1 MAVLAAFRS
10 ERFGAEGLE
19 TLRSAGTEIEP
30 GALYPM
36 LRRLESQRLLS
47 SDRRLDDGRLKR
59 FYTTTARG
67 VEVLGALK
75 TEQDLL
81 ARSLIQLMR

>member
-19 TLRSAGTEIEP
+19 RLKSAGTEIEP

-36 LRRLESQRLLS
+36 LRRLESQGLLTS
-47 SDRRLDDGRLKR
+47 NRRLEDGRLKR
-59 FYTTTARG
+59 FYTTTP
-67 VEVLGALK
+67 LGAKILNLLK
-75 TEQDLL
+75 TEQDDL
-81 ARSLIQLMR
+81 ARSLAQLMR